1 MIFVLRKATDKDFD
15 LIYEI
20 KKNALYEYIDRLG
33 GWHEEEQ
40 INFHKAAF
48 KVSNYQIVEVIGKPI
63 GYIELNH
70 NPTFTFLAN
79 VMIVKHFQRQGFGTV
94 IIEDLMKSVP
104 EVRLS
109 VLKINTQAQA
119 LYLRLGFVIYEEND
133 DSFLM
138 NYAQDNQAEY

>member
-1 MIFVLRKATDKDFD
+1 MIFVLRKATDKDLD

-20 KKNALYEYIDRLG
+20 KKNALYEYIHQLG

-40 INFHKAAF
+40 RSFHETAF
-48 KVSNYQIVEVIGKPI
+48 SASNYQIVEVIGKPI

-79 VMIVKHFQRQGFGTV
+79 VMVIKQFQRQGFGTV

-104 EVRLS
+104 EVQLA

-119 LYLRLGFVIYEEND
+119 LYLRLGFTIYEENE

-138 NYAQDNQAEY
+138 KYARDNQVEL